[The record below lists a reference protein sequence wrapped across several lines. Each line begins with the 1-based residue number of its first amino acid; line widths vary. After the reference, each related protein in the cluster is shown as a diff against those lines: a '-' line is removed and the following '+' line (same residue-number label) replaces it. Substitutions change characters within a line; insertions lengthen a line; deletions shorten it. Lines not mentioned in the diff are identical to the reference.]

1 MDTFETSAEN
11 DFRHEVRF
19 FLERKLPKRL
29 SDKVHRHIRLSRE
42 DMIEW
47 HAILNEQGWLGASWP
62 KAHGGTG
69 WSAIHKFIFEE
80 ECCLAHAPRIVPFGI
95 TMLAPVLMKFGSA
108 EQQAH
113 YLPRILKGDDW
124 WCQGYSEPNAGSD
137 LASLKCRAVREGDHY
152 VVNGQKTWT
161 TLAQH
166 ATHIFCLVRTSID
179 GKPQEGI
186 SFLLIDM
193 ATPGV
198 EVRPIRL
205 LEGTHEINEVFFN
218 DVKVPV
224 GNLVG
229 EENKGWTYAKFLLT
243 HEPTNI
249 AGVGFAEAA
258 LAHLKVLAGEIMCDG
273 KPMSAEPLF
282 SARMARAEIALRS
295 LRTTTLRV
303 IASVEAG
310 GAPGVESSMLKVL
323 GTQIRQEI
331 TDLTRRVLGPMAL
344 PFQSEAL
351 DEGYND
357 VFPGHDSGRFA
368 AQSYFNNRKLSIY
381 GGSNEV
387 QRTLI
392 ARQLLAE

>member
-1 MDTFETSAEN
+1 MPAFDNKADAS
-11 DFRHEVRF
+11 FRTEVRD
-19 FLERKLPKRL
+19 FLKANLPARL
-29 SDKVHRHIRLSRE
+29 SDKVRRHMRLSKQDME
-42 DMIEW
+42 DW
-47 HAILNEQGWLGASWP
+47 HAILHARGWLGASWP
-62 KAHGGTG
+62 VEHGGTG
-69 WSAIHKFIFEE
+69 WNATHKFIFEE

-95 TMLAPVLMKFGSA
+95 TMLAPVLMKFGSR
-108 EQQAH
+108 EQQVY
-113 YLPRILKGDDW
+113 YLPRILNGDDW

-137 LASLKCRAVREGDHY
+137 LASLKCRAVRDGDTY

-161 TLAQH
+161 TLGQH
-166 ATHIFCLVRTSID
+166 ATHIFCLVRTSTE
-179 GKPQEGI
+179 GKPQQGI

-193 ATPGV
+193 ATPGI

-205 LEGTHEINEVFFN
+205 LEGTHEVNEVFFT

-224 GNLVG
+224 ENLVG
-229 EENKGWTYAKFLLT
+229 EENQGWTYAKYLLI
-243 HEPTNI
+243 HERTNI

-258 LAHLKVLAGEIMCDG
+258 LEHVKMLASEVQQAG
-273 KPMSAEPLF
+273 KPMIDDALF
-282 SARMARAEIALRS
+282 AARMARAEIALRS

-331 TDLTRRVLGPMAL
+331 TDLTRRVLGPQAL
-344 PFQSEAL
+344 PFASEAL
-351 DEGYND
+351 DEGYNET
-357 VFPGHDSGRFA
+357 FPGHDSARWA
-368 AQSYFNNRKLSIY
+368 AQTYFNNRKLSIY

-392 ARQLLAE
+392 ARQLLAD